1 MFVSCLGHETLENVI
16 ANNIPKDDIQHA
28 VQQKNLDYY
37 EKLVLEQFWMPGS
50 AMSDI
55 RRSEHTLFKGIP
67 APERESVLKAIQSLR
82 AKKILNK
89 LNFCYELNMK
99 HIEQVKKILGR

>member
-1 MFVSCLGHETLENVI
+1 
-16 ANNIPKDDIQHA
+16 
-28 VQQKNLDYY
+28 
-37 EKLVLEQFWMPGS
+37 MPGS